1 MNVSKPIQY
10 EYMKKLVHSF
20 LSQKRIAGGASVLA
34 LTSLL
39 ASACG
44 FLRDRAFSTMFPLD
58 SDPLGVASVYIAAFR
73 PSDLLFQLFVMSCL
87 SVVMVPFLAGHL
99 AKDKRDDMNEIT
111 TSTLIVFGSGFAVV
125 ALILFVLFPVLAP
138 HMVKF
143 TGASLEL
150 YITFGRIALFT
161 NFLFV
166 AGNTLGQYLIAEQKY
181 WTYGI
186 TPILWSLGTV
196 AGTYLLTPFI
206 GPLGPIIGTV
216 LGTIV
221 YTVLRAVAVVRIGFR
236 WRRPRH
242 SLLHPELKDMGLL
255 IIPRMIAL
263 GALQLQLLLLDRLA
277 SGLGQ
282 SMVAVNQ
289 FASNFESVVPGII
302 GVAIA
307 QSAFSL
313 LSQSA
318 AKGDHQRLRAHL
330 KKGLSFNLLLAIPG
344 AIALA
349 VLAPVAGWLMHIQ
362 GAVLPIFIQ
371 SLTIYCIAVPF
382 ESINH
387 IILRTFYSMKNTG
400 TPALSTGISSGIAI
414 IAGTLLVPRYG
425 VYALGVAYVIAQ
437 VCQTLLLGSTLS
449 LKLRKATSAS

>member
-1 MNVSKPIQY
+1 
-10 EYMKKLVHSF
+10 
-20 LSQKRIAGGASVLA
+20 
-34 LTSLL
+34 
-39 ASACG
+39 
-44 FLRDRAFSTMFPLD
+44 
-58 SDPLGVASVYIAAFR
+58 
-73 PSDLLFQLFVMSCL
+73 
-87 SVVMVPFLAGHL
+87 
-99 AKDKRDDMNEIT
+99 
-111 TSTLIVFGSGFAVV
+111 
-125 ALILFVLFPVLAP
+125 
-138 HMVKF
+138 
-143 TGASLEL
+143 
-150 YITFGRIALFT
+150 
-161 NFLFV
+161 
-166 AGNTLGQYLIAEQKY
+166 
-181 WTYGI
+181 
-186 TPILWSLGTV
+186 
-196 AGTYLLTPFI
+196 
-206 GPLGPIIGTV
+206 
-216 LGTIV
+216 
-221 YTVLRAVAVVRIGFR
+221 
-236 WRRPRH
+236 
-242 SLLHPELKDMGLL
+242 MGLL